1 MTNEI
6 DNFYVRARKLIVPG
20 SYQRSSYLSK
30 VLEDIGAGFDAI
42 DAYTAIASGSSTTI
56 ASTGNRNVFVT
67 GNNLTHQ
74 VNLPSAPTAANPP
87 VRVYNFGTG
96 NVVTISGNGNKIM
109 SGNTAGEIT
118 LRCPGDYIELRYIN
132 STIGW
137 GIMAI
142 NSNRI
147 ATVSATGSLQLHR
160 FQRAMIDMRG
170 SGIDLALHGPT
181 DKQEGDILDISVTYN
196 SASGEASECSL
207 AFGDGTE
214 SVMGAAAAYPLTSY
228 IENGHSG
235 LITIRAWRTSSTWLL
250 STYIYTP

>member
-6 DNFYVRARKLIVPG
+6 DNFYVRARKLIIPG

-30 VLEDIGAGFDAI
+30 VLEDIGAGFDKI

-67 GNNLTHQ
+67 GNSLTHQ
-74 VNLPSAPTAANPP
+74 VNLPSAPAATDPP
-87 VRVYNFGTG
+87 VRVYNFGTA

-118 LRCPGDYIELRYIN
+118 LQCPGDYIELRYIN

-147 ATVSATGSLQLHR
+147 EGVVGSGTMQLNR
-160 FQRAMIDMRG
+160 FQRVMIDMRG
-170 SGIDLALHGPT
+170 TGIELALHGPS
-181 DKQEGDILDISVTYN
+181 DKQQGDVLDISLAYN
-196 SASGEASECSL
+196 EASGEAAACSL
-207 AFGDGTE
+207 TFGDGTE
-214 SVMGAAAAYPLTSY
+214 SVMGSAAAYDLTPF
-228 IENGHSG
+228 IENTAKG
-235 LITIRAWRTSSTWLL
+235 LLTLRAWRTATTWILNAY
-250 STYIYTP
+250 TYNP